1 MGKGVNNRKYHLL
14 DKSYICRYPT
24 DFWNTTTT
32 DCTPDQLRESL
43 DYAVSFVSYPTSP
56 QPEAATFLGPSVNE
70 FRSIFNAT
78 VALEIF
84 IFDSFATIAKA
95 LDSYEKTYR
104 SSCVENVSYCLEN
117 FNYGSREISDRLDRE
132 LLRTKQHL
140 QGKQPEY
147 QTNSSS
153 SKQTFSSPWVV

>member
-56 QPEAATFLGPSVNE
+56 QPDTATFLGPSVNE

-84 IFDSFATIAKA
+84 VFDSFATIAKA

-132 LLRTKQHL
+132 LLRTSFL
-140 QGKQPEY
+140 GKQQ
-147 QTNSSS
+147 QTD
-153 SKQTFSSPWVV
+153 KQINKQIN